1 MSLTPKQEAFCK
13 CIVSGMSGKDSY
25 ITAYNNNSND
35 NTSYKEAMKLLARE
49 DIQERIKE
57 LNKPLEIHAQ
67 ARQLSA
73 REEQIKEIK
82 DRINIC
88 KENKDEASLIRYYDM
103 LNKIYSLYGKE
114 EENIKDTTNNIEKLD
129 NDTLN
134 KIIRIG

>member
-13 CIVSGMSGKDSY
+13 CIISGMSGKDSY

-114 EENIKDTTNNIEKLD
+114 EENIKDNTNNIEKLD